1 MLWIYNIPTTLMV
14 ILFSAV
20 FVGFT
25 WIGIIFI
32 RPFLRLFVR
41 SQPGLNEL
49 VGFVLSCHC
58 VFFGL
63 LLGLLAVGTYQSMAD
78 IEKVMVREAGLLR
91 SLYRSVE
98 RYPEPLRSQTLP
110 LIKEYVRFVI
120 EEHWP
125 AQRRGIVA
133 QGGVPRMDAVQN
145 NLFAFE
151 PRSKAEEIMH
161 DRTIEQFNVM
171 AEVRRQRIQS
181 ADAGLSPT
189 MWYVVAIGS
198 LIMIV
203 ILWLFDMKMVPHLI
217 LGGLLAFFLGTV
229 VSLIVV
235 MDRPLYGQVSLTPDA
250 YQAVH
255 ARM

>member
-1 MLWIYNIPTTLMV
+1 
-14 ILFSAV
+14 
-20 FVGFT
+20 
-25 WIGIIFI
+25 
-32 RPFLRLFVR
+32 
-41 SQPGLNEL
+41 L

-91 SLYRSVE
+91 SLYRSVG

-125 AQRRGIVA
+125 AQRRGVVA
-133 QGGVPRMDAVQN
+133 EGGVGRMDAVQN

-151 PRSKAEEIMH
+151 PRTKAQEIMH
-161 DRTIEQFNVM
+161 DRTIEQFNIM

-181 ADAGLSPT
+181 ADAGLSPI

-198 LIMIV
+198 IIMIV
-203 ILWLFDMKMVPHLI
+203 IVWLFDMKMIPHLI
-217 LGGLLAFFLGTV
+217 L
-229 VSLIVV
+229 SPSS
-235 MDRPLYGQVSLTPDA
+235 R
-250 YQAVH
+250 
-255 ARM
+255 